1 MLAITL
7 VYMQATITKRTVDS
21 LKPGD
26 KDVLVWDTTL
36 AGFGLKV
43 TPTGSKIYVLQY
55 RREGRVRR
63 YTIGPHGQW
72 TPDTARKQAA
82 ILLGQLAK
90 GTDPADEK
98 AKHDGLTVAQLA
110 TRYLADYVRLRKKP
124 RSIEEDERN
133 LRRLVLPALGT
144 KRLDTITRQD
154 LARLHHNLRETPT
167 AANRV
172 RSLLHTMFNLA
183 ERWGLR
189 PDGSN
194 PCKHIQ
200 KYAEQKRQRF
210 LSEKEFFK
218 LGEVLH
224 NVEHANTF
232 SPFVLAG
239 IRLLIFTGARLN
251 EILTLRWND
260 VDMDRQQLNLPDS
273 KTGAK
278 ILHLNAPALAVLE
291 NLPRIEGNDYVLPG
305 LRHKTHLQNIHRP
318 WFIIRDKAGLSGVR
332 LHDLRHSYASVGV
345 SGGLGLP
352 IIGGL
357 LGHTQAG
364 TTQRYAHLSDDPLK
378 KANDSIGDRIQ
389 TLMSGQDEPTLVI
402 PIW

>member
-1 MLAITL
+1 MNASL
-7 VYMQATITKRTVDS
+7 TKRFIDS
-21 LKPGD
+21 MKPGT
-26 KDVLVWDTTL
+26 KDVLAWDTTL
-36 AGFGLKV
+36 PGFGLKC

-55 RREGRVRR
+55 RRQGRVRR

-82 ILLGQLAK
+82 ILLGQIAK
-90 GTDPADEK
+90 GTDPVEEK
-98 AKHDGLTVAQLA
+98 GKHKGITFTQFSE
-110 TRYLADYVRLRKKP
+110 RYLDEYARLRKKP
-124 RSIEEDERN
+124 RSIKEDERN

-144 KRLDTITRQD
+144 KRLDAITRQD
-154 LARLHHNLRETPT
+154 LARLHHDLRDTPT

-172 RSLLHTMFNLA
+172 RSLLHTMFTLA
-183 ERWGLR
+183 ERWGLH

-194 PCKHIQ
+194 PCRHIQ

-224 NVEHANTF
+224 QVGKANTF
-232 SPFVLAG
+232 SLFVIAG

-251 EILTLRWND
+251 EILTLRWDD
-260 VDMDRQQLNLPDS
+260 VDMNRQQLNLPDS

-278 ILHLNAPALAVLE
+278 TLHMNAPVLTVLHD
-291 NLPRIEGNDYVLPG
+291 LPRLEGNEYVLPG

-318 WFIIRDKAGLSGVR
+318 WFVIRNMAGLSDVR

-345 SGGLGLP
+345 GGGGWACLSSVACWATPKPEPHNGTP
-352 IIGGL
+352 IYPMI
-357 LGHTQAG
+357 H
-364 TTQRYAHLSDDPLK
+364 
-378 KANDSIGDRIQ
+378 
-389 TLMSGQDEPTLVI
+389 
-402 PIW
+402 

>member
-1 MLAITL
+1 M
-7 VYMQATITKRTVDS
+7 
-21 LKPGD
+21 KPGI
-26 KDVLVWDTTL
+26 KDVLAWDTAL
-36 AGFGLKV
+36 PGFGLKS

-55 RREGRVRR
+55 RSQGRVRR

-82 ILLGQLAK
+82 ILFGQLAK

-98 AKHDGLTVAQLA
+98 GKHEGLTLAQCA
-110 TRYLADYVRLRKKP
+110 ERYLADYARLRKKP
-124 RSIEEDERN
+124 RSIKEDERN
-133 LRRLVLPALGT
+133 LRRLVLPTLGT
-144 KRLDTITRQD
+144 KRLDAITRQD
-154 LARLHHNLRETPT
+154 LARLHHGLRETPT

-172 RSLLHTMFNLA
+172 RSLLHTMFTLD

-194 PCKHIQ
+194 PCRYIQ
-200 KYAEQKRQRF
+200 KYAERKRQRF

-218 LGEVLH
+218 LGKALH
-224 NVEHANTF
+224 QVGKANTF
-232 SPFVLAG
+232 SPFVIAG

-278 ILHLNAPALAVLE
+278 TLHLNAPALTILHD
-291 NLPRIEGNDYVLPG
+291 LPRIEGNEYVLPG

-332 LHDLRHSYASVGV
+332 LHDLRHSYASVGAD
-345 SGGLGLP
+345 GGLGLP

-364 TTQRYAHLSDDPLK
+364 TTQRYAHLSNDPLK

-389 TLMSGQDEPTLVI
+389 TLMSGQNEQTRVI
-402 PIW
+402 PLTRPRRETRGCA